1 MWCLGLAE
9 EEKVS
14 KGDFVLVDYTGR
26 VKETGEVF
34 ETTVEEV
41 AKEAGIYSEGRRYEP
56 RLIIVGE
63 GWVLKGLDEG
73 LEGLKVGEKTV
84 IEVPPEKGFGPRNP
98 DDVKTI
104 PYRVLRSKG
113 IVPRIGMKIEVDG
126 REAVVRAVGAG
137 RVRVD
142 FNPPL
147 AGRTLVYEVV
157 VREKVKGDVEKIKA
171 LIHRRIPVDPEAFE
185 VSVEDGE
192 AVIKVPREAMYLE
205 GIQVAKRGI
214 ASDVFRY
221 IPNVTKVRFVEE
233 FQKEEK
239 KT

>member
-1 MWCLGLAE
+1 LAE

-113 IVPRIGMKIEVDG
+113 IVPRIGMKVEVDG
-126 REAVVRAVGAG
+126 REAVIRAVGAG

>member
-1 MWCLGLAE
+1 MAE

-113 IVPRIGMKIEVDG
+113 IVPRIGMKVEVDG
-126 REAVVRAVGAG
+126 REAVIRAVGAG

>member
-1 MWCLGLAE
+1 MAE

-84 IEVPPEKGFGPRNP
+84 IEVPPEKGFGLRNP

-113 IVPRIGMKIEVDG
+113 IVPRIGMKVEVDG
-126 REAVVRAVGAG
+126 REAVIRAVGAG

>member
-1 MWCLGLAE
+1 MAE
-9 EEKVS
+9 EEVRVS

-26 VKETGEVF
+26 VKDTGEVF

-41 AKEAGIYSEGRRYEP
+41 AKEAGIHSEGRRYGP
-56 RLIIVGE
+56 RLVIVGE

-104 PYRVLRSKG
+104 PYRVLRSRG
-113 IVPRIGMKIEVDG
+113 IVPRIGMKVEVDG

-157 VREKVKGDVEKIKA
+157 VREKVEGDVEKIKA

-221 IPNVTKVRFVEE
+221 VPNVTKVRFVEE

>member
-1 MWCLGLAE
+1 MAE
-9 EEKVS
+9 EERVS

-41 AKEAGIYSEGRRYEP
+41 AREAGIYSEGRRYGP

-63 GWVLKGLDEG
+63 GWVLRGLDEG
-73 LEGLKVGEKTV
+73 LEGLKVGEKAV

-113 IVPRIGMKIEVDG
+113 VVPRIGMRVEVDG
-126 REAVVRAVGAG
+126 RRAVVRAVGAG
-137 RVRVD
+137 RVTVD

-157 VREKVKGDVEKIKA
+157 VRKRIEGKVEKVRA
-171 LIHRRIPVDPEAFE
+171 LIHRRIPVDPEKFK
-185 VSVEDGE
+185 VTVKGGSV
-192 AVIKVPREAMYLE
+192 VVRVPTEAMYLE
-205 GIQVAKRGI
+205 GIQLAKRGV
-214 ASDVFRY
+214 ASDILKY
-221 IPNVTKVRFVEE
+221 IPDVKRVRFVEE
-233 FQKEEK
+233 FERGEEK
-239 KT
+239 T

>member
-113 IVPRIGMKIEVDG
+113 IVPRIGMKVEVDG
-126 REAVVRAVGAG
+126 REAVIRAVGAG